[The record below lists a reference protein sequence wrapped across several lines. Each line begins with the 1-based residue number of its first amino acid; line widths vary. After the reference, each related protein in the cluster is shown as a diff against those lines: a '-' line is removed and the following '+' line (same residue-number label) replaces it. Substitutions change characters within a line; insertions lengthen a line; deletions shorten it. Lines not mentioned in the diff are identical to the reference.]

1 MCTTDKTHV
10 HKDLKQLVLNV
21 TDNTTEKL
29 ICKKTKTKCKPKQKQ
44 ECPQAKSSPIKVPQQ
59 PSQNAEDQGKLSTK
73 EGQSKCIRA
82 LAHAFNDVED
92 MISEYNFE
100 AKS

>member
-29 ICKKTKTKCKPKQKQ
+29 IGKKTKTKCKPKQKQ

-73 EGQSKCIRA
+73 VCKYLSQICLRGVTQSHT
-82 LAHAFNDVED
+82 LL
-92 MISEYNFE
+92 
-100 AKS
+100 